1 MRGLYET
8 NETNEANATT
18 HDATRDATRDASF
31 GARSA
36 ARCKLAACALLCV
49 TVLVAGACDQAQLE
63 QSARAATGGEPA
75 KGKVAITRYGCATC
89 HTIPGIKG
97 ADALVGPSLEHV
109 ASRSYVAGVLPN
121 TPPNVMRWIQNP
133 PGVDHLTAMPNLGV
147 TDSDAR
153 DIASYL
159 YTLK

>member
-1 MRGLYET
+1 MMGGRGKL
-8 NETNEANATT
+8 NSAGGGATK
-18 HDATRDATRDASF
+18 A
-31 GARSA
+31 GAR
-36 ARCKLAACALLCV
+36 RGVRLCKLASAGALFCAFAF
-49 TVLVAGACDQAQLE
+49 AGVACDQGQLKE
-63 QSARAATGGEPA
+63 SARAATGGEPDRGQA
-75 KGKVAITRYGCATC
+75 AITRYGCATC
-89 HTIPGIKG
+89 HTIPGVKG

-121 TPPNVMRWIQNP
+121 TPANVIRWIQDP

>member
-1 MRGLYET
+1 MSRLT
-8 NETNEANATT
+8 
-18 HDATRDATRDASF
+18 DLW
-31 GARSA
+31 
-36 ARCKLAACALLCV
+36 KLALACALACAFV
-49 TVLVAGACDQAQLE
+49 VAETSCDQKQVERSAQ
-63 QSARAATGGEPA
+63 AATGGDPTRGRA
-75 KGKVAITRYGCATC
+75 AISRYGCSAC

-97 ADALVGPSLEHV
+97 ADALVAPSLEHV

-121 TPPNVMRWIQNP
+121 TPPNVVRWIQNP
-133 PGVDHLTAMPNLGV
+133 PGVDQLTAMPNLGV

>member
-1 MRGLYET
+1 MRERNEV
-8 NETNEANATT
+8 NETTCDARRAQG
-18 HDATRDATRDASF
+18 DATSRVVALCKFAS
-31 GARSA
+31 
-36 ARCKLAACALLCV
+36 ACALACAMLF
-49 TVLVAGACDQAQLE
+49 LVACDQKQLE

-75 KGKVAITRYGCATC
+75 RGKAAIARYGCVTC

-121 TPPNVMRWIQNP
+121 TPPNVVRWIQNP
-133 PGVDHLTAMPNLGV
+133 PGVDRLTAMPNLGV
-147 TDSDAR
+147 TDTDAR